1 VPTLILDLDETLVH
15 ATRQPL
21 DHEPD
26 FVVGPFVVYR
36 RPFLNEFIAYCFEA
50 FDVAVWTSSGRE
62 YADAVVRQVF
72 GDRPLQFFWTAERCT
87 QRTNLETYERYN
99 VKDLR
104 KVRRLGISLEQ
115 TLMVDDSPEKLE
127 RAYGNH
133 IWIPPFEGDKSDV
146 ELRHLGAYLKII
158 RPQPNFRIIEKRHWR
173 SNRHDPIAEHA
184 PGSNC

>member
-1 VPTLILDLDETLVH
+1 LD
-15 ATRQPL
+15 
-21 DHEPD
+21 
-26 FVVGPFVVYR
+26 
-36 RPFLNEFIAYCFEA
+36 EFIAYCFEA

-115 TLMVDDSPEKLE
+115 TLMVDDSPEQLE